1 MTTNERRWA
10 ICMEW
15 FNSNPNV
22 KKYFIN
28 SFTQIGKDNPFNKMK
43 SYCLEGTMYR
53 NTERLILTLPESCN
67 RAYLLNIW
75 STVKIYCRTNG
86 V

>member
-1 MTTNERRWA
+1 MDNERRWNV
-10 ICMEW
+10 CMEW

-28 SFTQIGKDNPFNKMK
+28 SFTQVGMGNPFSVMIN
-43 SYCLEGTMYR
+43 YCINCTMYR
-53 NTERLILTLPESCN
+53 DTERLILTLPESCN
-67 RAYLLNIW
+67 RAYLLTIW
-75 STVKIYCRTNG
+75 NTVKKYCRANG